1 MRNQKFSQVSRN
13 DIKEKR
19 LEEKAVLVSAAGKCF
34 PQSSLYKNYI
44 ANEPF
49 VEESEEEPSEVEED
63 PEEEPSEEEE
73 DPEEEPSEEVGNKLE
88 KEPSNDLE
96 EDPEEDPIEELE
108 EEASEVLL
116 EQIEEPSECDAQS
129 FFNRNNN
136 GSEELVEDPPEAS
149 LSECLSGTGPNSSY
163 MKKRSPDALTDEAV
177 SLQRYQSQNKYRQEE
192 SLKPESES
200 WYAAHLHGHSGLA
213 MTPDDKGSSEQQEG
227 IGSSGKRR
235 RSRWD
240 KVENDQANKGKKTKW
255 ISDDLQL
262 KQIGPL
268 QLPYFK
274 KELVTGSELESEIQE
289 LKAELVDI
297 SRKLQTS
304 ELHDDRPME
313 ERSPSPEPVYDYFGI
328 RINTRQERLRQK
340 LRQKRQHIIS
350 TLIQKN
356 PTLQQPLEYKS
367 SKLFKKLYIP
377 VKEYPTYNFIGPI
390 IGPLGNTQ
398 KRMEKETGAKIRL
411 RGKDITTDPQ
421 KNDEDLHVY
430 IEANNQKSLDAA
442 VGMIEK
448 LLKPIDE
455 GMNEHKRSQLE
466 ELAALKAN
474 MCRVC
479 HDHGHQY
486 FACPQWKSTFKMV
499 CCDKC
504 GSYNHPTET
513 CGAIA
518 MSPQSNFGQGS
529 GSTLGSTTKTQD
541 KANKEIDETN
551 LYICFLPEDVDDNRL
566 MELFSPFGKITKV
579 RVVRN
584 LATGI
589 SKGFGFVKF
598 ENQSDA
604 AVAMAHFNGYRMD
617 GHMLS
622 VKIAGMYEKVKNPVD
637 VHCDKCGHYNH
648 PIETCRVVAMSPQSN
663 SGQGSVSSLGSTTKT
678 QDKPSKEIDKS
689 NLYVCYLPGNVDD
702 NRLMELFSAFG
713 KITKARVMRNQITGI
728 SKGFGFVKFENQS
741 DAAAAMTH
749 FSGYKMDGHMLSV
762 RTAGMYEKVQNPI
775 DVHCY
780 KGGSYNYPTETCQV
794 ITLSPQ
800 SSSGQG
806 SVSSLG
812 STTKAQDR
820 PKKVIDNTNLYVC
833 YLPENV
839 DDNRLIELFS
849 LFGKITK
856 ARVMKNRI
864 TGISKGF
871 GFVKFENQIDAA
883 AAIAH
888 LNGYRMDGHALAVRI
903 AGAAPES
910 WLPSHLSP
918 YRGPPPVFPNVTGQI
933 ASLGWTPGS
942 ILSMPLTPFPISHGM
957 NFPSSSIYEEHGNV
971 LRSEGLDF
979 APPPGLSSLSDLPG
993 CSSLHSSSNSSN
1005 QIQST
1010 SGGLIAQ
1017 FPGNPDYP
1025 SSGFE
1030 TYFVTPTTTI
1040 PATSIPRPATATQCS
1055 QTPESNLKAIPSP
1068 KTSAE
1073 PLDTN

>member
-19 LEEKAVLVSAAGKCF
+19 SEEKAVGKCL
-34 PQSSLYKNYI
+34 PQSSSYRYYV
-44 ANEPF
+44 ANEPL
-49 VEESEEEPSEVEED
+49 EEEPEEEPSEVEED
-63 PEEEPSEEEE
+63 PEEEPSEVEE
-73 DPEEEPSEEVGNKLE
+73 DPEEEPSEVEEDPEEESSEEVGNKLE
-88 KEPSNDLE
+88 KEPSDDL
-96 EDPEEDPIEELE
+96 EEDPIEELE

-149 LSECLSGTGPNSSY
+149 LSECHSGTDPNSSY
-163 MKKRSPDALTDEAV
+163 KKKRSLDASTGESV
-177 SLQRYQSQNKYRQEE
+177 SLQRYQSQKKYRQEE

-200 WYAAHLHGHSGLA
+200 WYAASHLHGHSGLA
-213 MTPDDKGSSEQQEG
+213 MTLDDKGSSEQQEG
-227 IGSSGKRR
+227 TGSSGKRR

-240 KVENDQANKGKKTKW
+240 KAETDQASKGKKTKW
-255 ISDDLQL
+255 IGDDSQL

-268 QLPYFK
+268 QLPYLR
-274 KELVTGSELESEIQE
+274 KELVAGSELESEIQE

-340 LRQKRQHIIS
+340 LLQKRQHIIS
-350 TLIQKN
+350 KLFQKN
-356 PTLQQPLEYKS
+356 PTLQQPLECKS
-367 SKLFKKLYIP
+367 LKLFKKLYVP
-377 VKEYPTYNFIGPI
+377 VKEYPTYNFIGLI

-455 GMNEHKRSQLE
+455 GMNEHKRGQLE
-466 ELAALKAN
+466 ELATLKTN
-474 MCRVC
+474 VCRVC

-518 MSPQSNFGQGS
+518 MSPLSNSGQGS

-541 KANKEIDETN
+541 KTNKEIDETN
-551 LYICFLPEDVDDNRL
+551 LYVCFLPENVDDNRL

-579 RVVRN
+579 RVMRN
-584 LATGI
+584 LTTGI

-604 AVAMAHFNGYRMD
+604 AAAMAHFNGYRMD

-622 VKIAGMYEKVKNPVD
+622 VKIAGMYEKVKNPID
-637 VHCDKCGHYNH
+637 VRCDKCGRNNH
-648 PIETCRVVAMSPQSN
+648 PTETCRVIAMSPQSN

-678 QDKPSKEIDKS
+678 QDRPSKEIDKS
-689 NLYVCYLPGNVDD
+689 NLYVCYLPANVDD

-713 KITKARVMRNQITGI
+713 KINKGRVMRNQTTGI

-741 DAAAAMTH
+741 DAAAAMAH
-749 FSGYKMDGHMLSV
+749 FNGYRIDGHMLSV
-762 RTAGMYEKVQNPI
+762 KIAGMYEKVQNPI
-775 DVHCY
+775 DVHCD
-780 KGGSYNYPTETCQV
+780 KGGSYNHPTETCQV
-794 ITLSPQ
+794 ITMSPQ

-820 PKKVIDNTNLYVC
+820 PNKVIDNTNLYVC

-849 LFGKITK
+849 LF
-856 ARVMKNRI
+856 
-864 TGISKGF
+864 
-871 GFVKFENQIDAA
+871 A

-910 WLPSHLSP
+910 LLPSHLSP

-942 ILSMPLTPFPISHGM
+942 MLSMPLTPFPISHGI
-957 NFPSSSIYEEHGNV
+957 NFLSSSIYEEHGNV

-979 APPPGLSSLSDLPG
+979 APPPGLSSLSDLTG

-1017 FPGNPDYP
+1017 FAGNPDYP

-1030 TYFVTPTTTI
+1030 TYFMTPTTTI
-1040 PATSIPRPATATQCS
+1040 PATSTPMPATETHCS
-1055 QTPESNLKAIPSP
+1055 QTPESNLKIIPSP
-1068 KTSAE
+1068 KTISQAFTWCIGCDG
-1073 PLDTN
+1073 LCLIFNLAYDI

>member
-19 LEEKAVLVSAAGKCF
+19 SEEKAVGKCL
-34 PQSSLYKNYI
+34 PQSSSYRYYV
-44 ANEPF
+44 ANEPL
-49 VEESEEEPSEVEED
+49 EEEPEEEPSEVEED
-63 PEEEPSEEEE
+63 PEEEPSEVEE
-73 DPEEEPSEEVGNKLE
+73 DPEEEPSEVEEDPEEEPSEVEEESSEEVGNKLE
-88 KEPSNDLE
+88 KEPSDDL
-96 EDPEEDPIEELE
+96 EEDPIEELE

-129 FFNRNNN
+129 FFNCNNN

-149 LSECLSGTGPNSSY
+149 LSECHSGTDPNSSY
-163 MKKRSPDALTDEAV
+163 KKKRSLDASTGESV
-177 SLQRYQSQNKYRQEE
+177 SLQRYQSQKKYRQEE

-200 WYAAHLHGHSGLA
+200 WYAASHLHGHSGLA
-213 MTPDDKGSSEQQEG
+213 MTLDDKGSSEQQEG
-227 IGSSGKRR
+227 TGSSGKRR

-240 KVENDQANKGKKTKW
+240 KAETDQANKGKKTKW
-255 ISDDLQL
+255 IGDDSQL

-268 QLPYFK
+268 QLPYLR
-274 KELVTGSELESEIQE
+274 KELVAGSELESQIQE

-304 ELHDDRPME
+304 ELHDDRPMQ

-340 LRQKRQHIIS
+340 LLQKRQHIIS
-350 TLIQKN
+350 KLFQKN
-356 PTLQQPLEYKS
+356 PTLQQPLECKS
-367 SKLFKKLYIP
+367 LKLFKKLYIP
-377 VKEYPTYNFIGPI
+377 VKEYPTYNFIGLI

-455 GMNEHKRSQLE
+455 GMNEHKRGQLE
-466 ELAALKAN
+466 ELATLKTN
-474 MCRVC
+474 VCRVC

-518 MSPQSNFGQGS
+518 MSPLSNSGQGS

-541 KANKEIDETN
+541 KTNKEIDETN
-551 LYICFLPEDVDDNRL
+551 LYVCFLPENVDDNRL

-579 RVVRN
+579 RVMRN
-584 LATGI
+584 LTTGI

-604 AVAMAHFNGYRMD
+604 AAAMAHFNGYRMD

-622 VKIAGMYEKVKNPVD
+622 VKIAGMYEKVKNPID
-637 VHCDKCGHYNH
+637 VRCDKCGRYNH
-648 PIETCRVVAMSPQSN
+648 PTETCRVIAMSPQSN

-678 QDKPSKEIDKS
+678 QDRPSKEIDKS
-689 NLYVCYLPGNVDD
+689 NLYVCYLPANVDD

-713 KITKARVMRNQITGI
+713 KITKGRVMRNQTTGI

-741 DAAAAMTH
+741 DAAAAMAH
-749 FSGYKMDGHMLSV
+749 FNGYRIDGHILSV
-762 RTAGMYEKVQNPI
+762 KIAGMYEKVQNPI
-775 DVHCY
+775 DVHCD
-780 KGGSYNYPTETCQV
+780 KGGSYNHPTETCQV
-794 ITLSPQ
+794 ITMSPQ

-820 PKKVIDNTNLYVC
+820 PNKVIDNTNLYVC

-849 LFGKITK
+849 LF
-856 ARVMKNRI
+856 
-864 TGISKGF
+864 
-871 GFVKFENQIDAA
+871 A

-910 WLPSHLSP
+910 LLPSHLSP

-942 ILSMPLTPFPISHGM
+942 ILSMPLTPFPISHGI
-957 NFPSSSIYEEHGNV
+957 NFLSSSIYEEHGNV

-979 APPPGLSSLSDLPG
+979 APPPGLSSLSNLTG

-1030 TYFVTPTTTI
+1030 TYFMTPTTTI
-1040 PATSIPRPATATQCS
+1040 PATSTPMPATETHCS
-1055 QTPESNLKAIPSP
+1055 QTPESNLKIIPSP
-1068 KTSAE
+1068 KTSSE